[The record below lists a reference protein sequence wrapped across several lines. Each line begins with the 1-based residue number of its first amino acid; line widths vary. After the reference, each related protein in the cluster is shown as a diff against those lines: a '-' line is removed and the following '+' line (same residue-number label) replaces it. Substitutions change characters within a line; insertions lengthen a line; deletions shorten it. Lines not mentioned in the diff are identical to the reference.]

1 MPKETQ
7 AWGLGLGRLAVA
19 GATPAGEGAAVT
31 GMWAI
36 LLKALEPP
44 LRLSQCDL
52 RDDSIT
58 SLELGPE
65 ATQRTQGKGKG
76 KES

>member
-7 AWGLGLGRLAVA
+7 PWGLGLGRLAVA
-19 GATPAGEGAAVT
+19 GAAPAGEGAAVT

-44 LRLSQCDL
+44 L
-52 RDDSIT
+52 
-58 SLELGPE
+58 
-65 ATQRTQGKGKG
+65 
-76 KES
+76 